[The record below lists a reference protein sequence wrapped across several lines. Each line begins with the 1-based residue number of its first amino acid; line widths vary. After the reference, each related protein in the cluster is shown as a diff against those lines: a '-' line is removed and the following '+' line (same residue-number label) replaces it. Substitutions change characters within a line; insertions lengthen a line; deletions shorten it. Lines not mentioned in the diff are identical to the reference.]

1 MVKNHDTFLPLRLR
15 EKLVVSK
22 NAIKLNLG
30 IFKIVR
36 KNYGNFSIL
45 VGNSLGLDLVTLVY
59 KEIALLLPAATPCG
73 SFLKGILILVQTFDN
88 KDCRGQRDIGSLVIE
103 VTAL

>member
-1 MVKNHDTFLPLRLR
+1 MPLRLR

-30 IFKIVR
+30 IFKIVG

-73 SFLKGILILVQTFDN
+73 SLKGILILVQTFDN